1 MQFYKE
7 LYYLLSEEDDRGR
20 LKTRYPVTLTRIDP
34 KIEVSSKNIPEWI
47 YQILSEKD
55 KKEIAS
61 LAKEVLEGK
70 ITESDFK
77 KKVEGFFWDK
87 KNIELSAGR
96 IMSLIKTDPKYTDI
110 SFDEVEEGKAYQI
123 KKEIK
128 PGPGGYVITDKEA
141 PKDYIELTVDVK
153 EKSAEERRGAEQKV
167 KKKDYSTITVN
178 PEGLKS
184 SYKEGSVHEIEFNTL
199 SYSRSTRKTYKIYRK
214 ISENEY
220 VDLKRNHNRKV
231 VVFID
236 PTEEQE
242 HKRDLYYI
250 TIPRKR
256 YGERVGSPITYTVY
270 LIKKAFDGLSSEE
283 KDKLKIRL
291 VPLEDIR
298 DGISTIPL
306 NTIGVSDYLKDKPE
320 KLKKYNFQYSKKVK
334 DSEEDA
340 EPEALDIDL
349 SFLVS
354 GDMSGFDQEVPEEE
368 DVKAAKTFLKL
379 DGDLLYAKMIRL
391 YTTKKQAA
399 EEKNKQKEKE
409 YDEYLIKAVKDFN
422 NLIFEKLKEKS
433 QRSAL
438 ITKVLKDK
446 LTSDKKLGL
455 YNNIKPAYD
464 NMESLNESI
473 LNEQTSTYLLKT
485 VPGSKL
491 DQLFSRSKTSKPHKD
506 ENKKE
511 IPGEY
516 IVALDQTQVNNLQRA
531 SSIEAGFKSINPYT
545 EPKKSKEPAEKE
557 PEAKKQAIKD
567 EGPLYRVKLKVG
579 GKTSDAQ
586 LSAKQILGFT
596 KNSTEAG
603 NLTFDDL
610 ETKVYDFE
618 KKVDPKL
625 GSNIKGSIEI
635 LSKNPVGKGDKR
647 KVLTTFRA
655 DTEREK
661 AAAEKKATK
670 EKEKQERDAE
680 KAAKA
685 AIKAAQPEMK
695 TVRWMGRDIKVPA
708 NYSKDVLKIPMATPT
723 NADLIYKYYL
733 VDTSSTEDFPNGRL
747 MRDSDGNPIGTD
759 DRAEARAV
767 ADRMGG
773 NIKVYQKAELSVKKV
788 ELKEDLSK
796 EDEAKLKTQISFV
809 IESDPNDL
817 DKVAQVTGNAVK
829 AVFNK
834 EKNELV
840 ITLDDN
846 SQAIFTG
853 TKSGNVT
860 GVYNP
865 DINDKFGSP
874 RKINDI
880 KEPLKGVLDRVFPT
894 PAAESKLEAYIRKRI
909 KEALQEAELGQ
920 YIGVQGPEVK
930 KKRLEEYMKKYEWG
944 FQNSEDPYVRSNGSQ
959 KHAIVSKLVH
969 ELGDEGVA
977 IFNSY
982 APKGQEI
989 ARPDDLNDMADS
1001 PLGSQMARPF
1011 EPNTL
1016 TMRGGRVAEASE
1028 QEIDSMFDDNVP
1040 MDQQLKNA
1048 EELASDYMRDRTLSK
1063 GIQKNPN
1070 LGHVEKTIV
1079 KFIQKASEKGARKD
1093 IDPKSKI
1100 LQALQVISDRQM
1112 NKYR

>member
-1 MQFYKE
+1 MKSYKE
-7 LYYLLSEEDDRGR
+7 LYYLLTEADDRGKK
-20 LKTRYPVTLTRIDP
+20 KTTYPVTI
-34 KIEVSSKNIPEWI
+34 S
-47 YQILSEKD
+47 
-55 KKEIAS
+55 IAG
-61 LAKEVLEGK
+61 VD
-70 ITESDFK
+70 T
-77 KKVEGFFWDK
+77 
-87 KNIELSAGR
+87 NMPMSAGR
-96 IMSLIKTDPKYTDI
+96 ILSLVKTNPKNNEI
-110 SFDEVEEGKAYQI
+110 SFGDIEENEPYEI
-123 KKEIK
+123 KKKIK
-128 PGPGGYVITDKEA
+128 KGPGGFIITDEDADENITITVNNKEGS
-141 PKDYIELTVDVK
+141 T
-153 EKSAEERRGAEQKV
+153 EERRGAEQKV

-184 SYKEGSVHEIEFNTL
+184 SYKEGSVHEIQFNTL

-270 LIKKAFDGLSSEE
+270 LIKKAFNDLTSEE
-283 KDKLKIRL
+283 KDKLKIRP

-306 NTIGVSDYLKDKPE
+306 NSTGVADYLKDKPE

-340 EPEALDIDL
+340 EPEPLDIDL
-349 SFLVS
+349 SFLIS

-368 DVKAAKTFLKL
+368 DIKAAKTFLKL
-379 DGDLLYAKMIRL
+379 DGDVLYAKMVRL

-409 YDEYLIKAVKDFN
+409 YDEYLIKSVKDFN
-422 NLIFEKLKEKS
+422 NLIFEKLKEKN

-455 YNNIKPAYD
+455 YNNIKTSYD
-464 NMESLNESI
+464 NMESLNESM
-473 LNEQTSTYLLKT
+473 LNEETKTYLLKT
-485 VPGSKL
+485 APESKMA
-491 DQLFSRSKTSKPHKD
+491 QLFSKSKTAKPNKD
-506 ENKKE
+506 ANGKE
-511 IPGEY
+511 IADEY
-516 IVALDQTQVNNLQRA
+516 IVALDQKQYDNLQTA
-531 SSIEAGFKSINPYT
+531 FSIKAGIQSLDPYT
-545 EPKKSKEPAEKE
+545 PPKKEKISKEKDPEAEK
-557 PEAKKQAIKD
+557 QAVKD
-567 EGPLYRVKLKVG
+567 KGPLYRVKLKVD
-579 GKTSDAQ
+579 GKTNDVQ
-586 LSAKQILGFT
+586 LSAKQILSFA
-596 KNSTEAG
+596 KNSPEAKKSPEAE

-610 ETKVYDFE
+610 EAKVYNFE

-670 EKEKQERDAE
+670 EKEKEERETE

-685 AIKAAQPEMK
+685 AIRAAQPEMK

-708 NYSKDVLKIPMATPT
+708 NYSKDVLKIPMATPI
-723 NADLIYKYYL
+723 NADLVYKYYL
-733 VDTSSTEDFPNGRL
+733 VASPTKEFPNGRL
-747 MRDSDGNPIGTD
+747 MRDFDGHPIGTD
-759 DRAEARAV
+759 DREKAKEV
-767 ADRMGG
+767 AAKMGL
-773 NIKVYQKAELSVKKV
+773 KVYQKAELSVKRV
-788 ELKEDLSK
+788 ELKENLSK
-796 EDEAKLKTQISFV
+796 EDKATLKTKVSFV
-809 IESDPNDL
+809 AERDPNDF
-817 DKVAQVTGNAVK
+817 DKVAQVDGK
-829 AVFNK
+829 AVEVTFNK

-840 ITLDDN
+840 ITLEGN

-853 TKSGNVT
+853 TKNGNVT
-860 GVYNP
+860 GVFNP
-865 DINDKFGSP
+865 NINDKLGSP
-874 RKINDI
+874 RKINDVL
-880 KEPLKGVLDRVFPT
+880 EPLKGVLDRVFPR
-894 PAAESKLEAYIRKRI
+894 PAAESKLEAYIRTRI
-909 KEALQEAELGQ
+909 RKAIQESELGQ

-930 KKRLEEYMKKYEWG
+930 KKRLEEYMKRYEWG
-944 FQNSEDPYVRSNGSQ
+944 FQESEDPYVRSNGTA
-959 KHAIVSKLVH
+959 KHSVVNKLVH
-969 ELGDEGVA
+969 ELGEDGVV
-977 IFNSY
+977 IFNEY
-982 APKGQEI
+982 APKGYEI
-989 ARPDDLNDMADS
+989 SHPDDLNDMADS

-1016 TMRGGRVAEASE
+1016 TMRGGRIAEANE
-1028 QEIDSMFDDNVP
+1028 KEIDSMFADNVP

-1048 EELASDYMRDRTLSK
+1048 EELATDYMRDRTLSQ

-1079 KFIQKASEKGARKD
+1079 KFIQKASEEGTRKD